1 MKNLKPFDSE
11 QSLNAV
17 LERYGK
23 VVRQHEADM
32 AKRYRAQMATADG
45 AIPPPTPT
53 AMPSPAAAKSAL
65 PGAAAESVTNTQT
78 AGVDEGGIVKV
89 HGRHLVI
96 LRRGR
101 LFTVEIGSKAQDSTL
116 RPVAMLDAFGP
127 DIDPGGAW
135 YDEMLLSGDTIA
147 VIGYSY
153 ARGGTEIGLFNI
165 DAAGQLSYRATY
177 HLRSND
183 YYSSR
188 NYASRLIGD
197 KLIFYTPL
205 YLNFSGNPLEGFPAL
220 RKWQRQPFNASAATA
235 FQRIAPA
242 TRIYR
247 TDDDLNPLN
256 GLALH
261 TVTVCD
267 LSKAEMTCQA
277 TAILGPRGRVFYVS
291 GESVYVWTTE
301 QVADGKGSSANRSAL
316 YRIPLNGT
324 APTAVKTQGVPIDQ
338 FSFLESGQQL
348 NVLLRAEG
356 RGEGMWGSEVSNGDL
371 ALLRLPH
378 ALLGDGT
385 QTVEAS
391 HYQPL
396 PKVDGHTVQNRYI
409 GPCLLYGSGES
420 WGHSNHQREQQ
431 SVQIVR
437 LDSRQVQ
444 RLELGHSVDRVEALG
459 DHALIV
465 GTAGRQLHFSSVR
478 LDASKAADIV
488 SRYTQENAVQ
498 GETRSHGF
506 FYLPESP
513 QDGLLGLP
521 VRQSGSAGYQQLHQE
536 SAAILYLR
544 NRGLK
549 LHELGALAAQPGVG
563 ANDGCKASCVDWYGN
578 SRPLFLRQRIFAL
591 MGYELVEGQ
600 LQGEKHG
607 EKIHEIR
614 RISYAP
620 SARPDGR

>member
-1 MKNLKPFDSE
+1 MKTLKPFDSE
-11 QSLNAV
+11 QSLVSV

-23 VVRQHEADM
+23 IVRKQEAE
-32 AKRYRAQMATADG
+32 AARRYQEQMAQMDAG

-53 AMPSPAAAKSAL
+53 AMPCAAAVKSAA
-65 PGAAAESVTNTQT
+65 PGTAAESVTNTQT

-101 LFTVEIGSKAQDSTL
+101 LFTVEIGDTTGEGSL

-135 YDEMLLSGDTIA
+135 YDEMLLSGDSIA
-147 VIGYSY
+147 VIGYSH

-165 DAAGQLSYRATY
+165 NDAGQLAYRATY

-188 NYASRLIGD
+188 NYASRLVGD
-197 KLIFYTPL
+197 KLVFYTPL
-205 YLNFSGNPLEGFPAL
+205 SLNFSGNPLDGFPAM
-220 RKWQRQPFNASAATA
+220 RKWQRQPFCSEAATA

-247 TDDDLNPLN
+247 TDDELNPLD

-277 TAILGPRGRVFYVS
+277 TAILGPRGRVFHVS
-291 GESVYVWTTE
+291 AESVYVWTSE
-301 QVADGKGSSANRSAL
+301 QAQDGKGNPVNRSAL
-316 YRIPLNGT
+316 YRIPLDGA
-324 APTAVKTQGVPIDQ
+324 APTAIKAQGVPIDQ

-348 NVLLRAEG
+348 NVLLRAAG
-356 RGEGMWGSEVSNGDL
+356 RGEGMWGSEVSSGDL
-371 ALLRLPH
+371 ALLRLPLS
-378 ALLGDGT
+378 LLGDGT
-385 QTVEAS
+385 ETVAAS

-396 PKVDGHTVQNRYI
+396 PKVNGYTVQNRYI
-409 GPCLLYGSGES
+409 GPCLLYGTGES
-420 WGHSNHQREQQ
+420 WGGGSTGLREQQ
-431 SVQIVR
+431 SLRLVR
-437 LDSRQVQ
+437 LGSKQVQ
-444 RLELGHSVDRVEALG
+444 RLELGHTVDRIEALG
-459 DHALIV
+459 NHAVVV
-465 GTAGRQLHFSSVR
+465 GTAGRQLHFSSIL
-478 LDASKAADIV
+478 LDADKDAAIV
-488 SRYTQENAVQ
+488 SRYSQEDAVQ

-506 FYLPESP
+506 FYLPQGPEE
-513 QDGLLGLP
+513 GLLGLP
-521 VRQSGSAGYQQLHQE
+521 IQQSGSAGYQQLHQA

-544 NRGLK
+544 NRALR
-549 LHELGALAAQPGVG
+549 LHELGTLAAQPGVG
-563 ANDGCKASCVDWYGN
+563 ANDACKASCVDWYGN

-591 MGYELVEGQ
+591 MGYELVEGR
-600 LQGEKHG
+600 LQGERL
-607 EKIHEIR
+607 HEVR

-620 SARPDGR
+620 TGPHEGR